1 MKLHMKFCLFSF
13 VTGLVLGFPV
23 ASAFAQQAPVPLTI
37 ASSSGQAQY
46 IPPGGTEP
54 VMAAGGTVVSPGT
67 ELRTGENGEM
77 TLILFPRLAVTLKPG
92 TRLRIE
98 ERTWPQDANAAFSSL
113 IDMPE
118 GRIVVLISDP
128 PAGQTAQ
135 EIDLQIRTPQ
145 GIARPRG
152 TFYAVLVKDGK
163 SYLAVR
169 EGMVGLEQFQ
179 PLETE
184 TPAEEEKLPRIDY
197 GASTTTSPRG

>member
-1 MKLHMKFCLFSF
+1 MKLPPNCHLLLP
-13 VTGLVLGFPV
+13 VTALALGWPLT
-23 ASAFAQQAPVPLTI
+23 SAVAQQAPVPLTI

-54 VMAAGGTVVSPGT
+54 VMASGGTVVSPGT

-98 ERTWPQDANAAFSSL
+98 ERTWPQEANAAFSSL

-128 PAGQTAQ
+128 PAGQAAQ

-184 TPAEEEKLPRIDY
+184 VPVDEAKLPKIDY